1 MPTLNTQFEFEL
13 KKLISGRMADIA
25 DILCNGQAVKDY
37 ADYRQLIGSF
47 QALRQV
53 HEDFCEQVN
62 TTLNQR

>member
-1 MPTLNTQFEFEL
+1 MPTLNSQFESEL
-13 KKLISGRMADIA
+13 KKLIGARMAEIG
-25 DILCNGQAVKDY
+25 DILCDGQAVKSY
-37 ADYRQLIGSF
+37 EDYRHMVGRF